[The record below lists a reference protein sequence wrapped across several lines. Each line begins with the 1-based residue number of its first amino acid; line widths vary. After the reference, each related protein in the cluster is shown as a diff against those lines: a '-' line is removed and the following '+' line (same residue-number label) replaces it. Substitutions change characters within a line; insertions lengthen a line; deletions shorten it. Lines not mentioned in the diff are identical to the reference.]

1 MKTIYLCED
10 DLALGEAI
18 SDLLIIDGGFQV
30 ARAFD
35 GNELREL
42 LAGAIPDLL
51 ILDIQLPGESGI
63 EIAESI
69 SRHLPSIPIMFLS
82 AFAHLENRIAATH
95 AGGVTFLA
103 KPFDPDELLAIARRL
118 TQLLMNQKDGGVIEN
133 RLLRIDSAQIRLTDR
148 EVQMMRLMALAGEA
162 GVEYHA
168 LMDLVGIS
176 FDERGLA
183 NLEVAVS
190 RLRKKLSEVESSS
203 VISNKTG
210 FGYQL
215 ANPPVFK

>member
-18 SDLLIIDGGFQV
+18 SDLLIIEGGFEV
-30 ARAFD
+30 VRAFD
-35 GNELREL
+35 GDELREL

-51 ILDIQLPGESGI
+51 ILDIKLPGESGI
-63 EIAESI
+63 EIAASI
-69 SRHLPSIPIMFLS
+69 SRHLPAIPIMFLS
-82 AFAHLENRIAATH
+82 AFAHAENRISAAH

-103 KPFDPDELLAIARRL
+103 KPFEPEELLAIASRL
-118 TQLLMNQKDGGVIEN
+118 TQLSMNHINSGVVEN
-133 RLLRIDSAQIRLTDR
+133 NLLRIDSAQIRLTDR
-148 EVQMMRLMALAGEA
+148 EVQMVRFMAVAGEK

-168 LMDLVGIS
+168 LMDVVGIS
-176 FDERGLA
+176 FEERGVA

-190 RLRKKLSEVESSS
+190 RLRKKLSKVASPS

-215 ANPPVFK
+215 SNPPVFK